1 MPGKGRPPHSR
12 PHFSQGK
19 ATTMGEI
26 LTSFLMQFYGF
37 DADTAREV
45 LAELRDKK
53 SLESLASGYRVVRA
67 DTPPQ
72 QV

>member
-1 MPGKGRPPHSR
+1 MPDIM
-12 PHFSQGK
+12 
-19 ATTMGEI
+19 AE
-26 LTSFLMQFYGF
+26 FLGQFYGF

-53 SLESLASGYRVVRA
+53 SLESLASGYRVARA

>member
-1 MPGKGRPPHSR
+1 
-12 PHFSQGK
+12 
-19 ATTMGEI
+19 MGEI